1 MTSWMY
7 MDATRLE
14 HEIRIQRSEKARMA
28 ALYRKNQGS
37 HRTLKSLLTRFG
49 RF

>member
-7 MDATRLE
+7 MNAIKLE
-14 HEIRIQRSEKARMA
+14 HEIRIRRSEDARKA
-28 ALYRKNQGS
+28 ALFRKSQGS
-37 HRTLKSLLTRFG
+37 SWTLKSMLTRFG